1 LPKNRITVDEKPEIY
16 ANPYWRGAANAITQ
30 SRRFLL
36 GAKVVGKLPFGR
48 LFVVLALAVASLL
61 VSYAIVAEWPDR
73 VSAGVP
79 PGASRPAN

>member
-1 LPKNRITVDEKPEIY
+1 
-16 ANPYWRGAANAITQ
+16 
-30 SRRFLL
+30 L
-36 GAKVVGKLPFGR
+36 GAKVVGTLPFGR
-48 LFVVLALAVASLL
+48 LLVVLALAVASLL